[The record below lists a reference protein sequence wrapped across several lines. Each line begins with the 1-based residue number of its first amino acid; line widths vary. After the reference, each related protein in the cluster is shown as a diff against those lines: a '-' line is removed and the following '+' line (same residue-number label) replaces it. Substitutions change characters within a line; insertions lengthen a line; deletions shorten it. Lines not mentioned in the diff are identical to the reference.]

1 MPDLTSMKNIGAEM
15 ARKLAAVGIETPER
29 LAQAGAE
36 EAFFRMKTVFP
47 EICLVHLYALEGAVE
62 GIAFNALPDE
72 KKRDLKEL
80 KEFSDCL
87 KTAATKK

>member
-1 MPDLTSMKNIGAEM
+1 MAELTAMRNIGKEM

-47 EICLVHLYALEGAVE
+47 AICLVHLYALEGAIRGVE
-62 GIAFNALPDE
+62 FNSLPPDR
-72 KKRDLKEL
+72 KREL
-80 KEFSDCL
+80 KAFSDQL
-87 KTAATKK
+87 NGKRP

>member
-1 MPDLTSMKNIGAEM
+1 MAELTAMRNIGKEM

-47 EICLVHLYALEGAVE
+47 EICLVHLYTLEGAVQDVE
-62 GIAFNALPDE
+62 FNSLPPDR
-72 KKRDLKEL
+72 KREL
-80 KEFSDCL
+80 KAFSDQL
-87 KTAATKK
+87 NGKRPQS